1 MPILHIIVLAVVQGL
16 TEFLPVSS
24 SAHLIVVPLLLGWP
38 DQGLAF
44 DVATHLGTLLAVV
57 VYFREDLMGMLQA
70 CLSPVRNDDHRQR
83 RSLVLFLAAAS
94 IPTVLAGGLLHSYVE
109 HYLRDVRILATTT
122 IVFGLILWWADARGG
137 KSRQVSD
144 MNLRSAMLIGLSQM
158 LALVP
163 GVSRSGITI
172 TAGRF
177 LGFAPAAAARFSFLM
192 AIPILGAAGA
202 FSAWQ
207 VASGEAPIHWP
218 QFFMAV
224 GFSALAAWA
233 CIAAFLA
240 ILERVGLLPFIWYR
254 LILGIV
260 LLAVVFWHPG
270 ATL

>member
-1 MPILHIIVLAVVQGL
+1 MPIVHIIVLALVQGL

-24 SAHLIVVPLLLGWP
+24 SAHLIVVPLVLGWP
-38 DQGLAF
+38 DQGLVF

-57 VYFREDLMGMLQA
+57 VYFRRDLLGMLQA
-70 CLSPVRNDDHRQR
+70 CLSPAHDEVSRQR

-94 IPTVLAGGLLHSYVE
+94 IPTVIAGGLLHDYVE
-109 HYLRDVRILATTT
+109 HYLRDVRILASTT

-137 KSRQVSD
+137 RSRQVPD
-144 MNLRSAMLIGLSQM
+144 MNLRSALLIGLSQV

-177 LGFAPAAAARFSFLM
+177 LGFAPEAAARFSFLM
-192 AIPILGAAGA
+192 AIPILGAAGT
-202 FSAWQ
+202 FGAWQ
-207 VASGEAPIHWP
+207 VARGDAPINWS

-224 GFSALAAWA
+224 GFSAIAAWA

-240 ILERVGLLPFIWYR
+240 ILQRVGLLPFIWYR
-254 LILGIV
+254 LILGV
-260 LLAVVFWHPG
+260 GLLAIVFWHPG